1 MRIRKRKDPEG
12 ERFGARISRER
23 KSRWQQAATLRG
35 DTLTEFV
42 VTSVDAAAE
51 RTIKEADFMD
61 LTQRDRLAFVKALL
75 NAPQSPNAKLRE
87 AVERHT
93 ELFSG

>member
-1 MRIRKRKDPEG
+1 MTDARHAQIAVE
-12 ERFGARISRER
+12 FLARISRER

-35 DTLTEFV
+35 NTLTEFV
-42 VTSVDAAAE
+42 VTSVDAVAE
-51 RTIKEADFMD
+51 RTIKEADFME

-75 NAPQSPNAKLRE
+75 NAPQPPNAKLRK